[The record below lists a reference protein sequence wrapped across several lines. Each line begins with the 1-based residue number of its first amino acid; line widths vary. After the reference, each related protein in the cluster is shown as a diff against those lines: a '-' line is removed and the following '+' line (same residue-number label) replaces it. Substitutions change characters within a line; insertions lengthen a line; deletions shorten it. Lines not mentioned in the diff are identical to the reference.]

1 MRIRVQQG
9 RVVDFWLQ
17 VAFATL
23 IFCAMNSTNQRLL
36 SGNVFSLSLLYILL
50 PLALAGG
57 IYIAFRS
64 SPPLLL
70 SAMIDWLPH
79 NHHPFKLGSNFDW
92 LVYNVPDGLWSF
104 SFMSFL
110 MISCRNDHPRTVK
123 FYLVIGLVLM
133 VAVEVT
139 QGSIFP
145 GTYDNLDL
153 VATVAGAGL
162 SYVLLSRLRSQK
174 LRTPDDL

>member
-1 MRIRVQQG
+1 
-9 RVVDFWLQ
+9 
-17 VAFATL
+17 
-23 IFCAMNSTNQRLL
+23 MNSSNRRLL
-36 SGNVFSLSLLYILL
+36 FGNAFSLSLLYVLL
-50 PLALAGG
+50 PLALAVG

-70 SAMIDWLPH
+70 SAMIDWLPF
-79 NHHPFKLGSNFDW
+79 NSHPFKLGSNFDW

-110 MISCRNDHPRTVK
+110 MIACRNDQPRTVK
-123 FYLVIGLVLM
+123 FYLVFGLALM

-139 QGSIFP
+139 QGSILP
-145 GTYDNLDL
+145 GTYDNLDV

-162 SYVLLSRLRSQK
+162 SYILLCRLRNQK